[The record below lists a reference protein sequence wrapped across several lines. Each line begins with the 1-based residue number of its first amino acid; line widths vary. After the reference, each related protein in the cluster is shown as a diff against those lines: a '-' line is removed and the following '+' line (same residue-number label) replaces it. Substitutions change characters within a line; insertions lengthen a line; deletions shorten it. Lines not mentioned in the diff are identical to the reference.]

1 MSAKKQIKLKVKKRK
16 IKIKRIIFCLV
27 TLLVII
33 LVCYI
38 SLKIPVKNIYVVG
51 NNYVSDKEIITLSGL
66 NDYPSF
72 LRISKRKIIN
82 NLKENIYIKDVRI
95 EKKLPSKIFIYVEE
109 KKIICIYDGK
119 ILFED
124 GETSNNN
131 YNILDYPILVSN
143 IDAVKDRF
151 ISKFSLIDNDIL
163 LKISEIEYV
172 PNDVD
177 EERFALKMNDGNL
190 VYVTLSKIEKMNK
203 YSSIYS
209 SLDGKKGIIYLDSGD
224 YVEVKE

>member
-16 IKIKRIIFCLV
+16 IKVKRIIFCLIM
-27 TLLVII
+27 LIVII
-33 LVCYI
+33 LVCYV

-66 NDYPSF
+66 NDYSSF
-72 LRISKRKIIN
+72 LRTSKRKITN
-82 NLKENIYIKDVRI
+82 KLKENIYIKNVKI

-124 GETSNNN
+124 GEVSNNS
-131 YNILDYPILVSN
+131 YDILDYPILVSN
-143 IDAVKDRF
+143 IDTIKDRF